1 MSEKEGG
8 ATTPVTGVADGPQ
21 FDSIG
26 LDWALAYSREG
37 WAVFP
42 CHSIVRA
49 KCTCPEGAACE
60 KGPGKHPRTRNG
72 VKDATTDEARIRG
85 WWARWPNANVAIA
98 MGGDLNLVAVDID
111 PRKGGSESALELADT
126 LKASTGGAGKHYI
139 YTSSVPISNRG
150 EFVTGIDFKSE
161 GGYIIAAPSNHA
173 SGGRYDWI
181 NWGHTIEPL
190 PQSVLDAISGAGSSS
205 QGGSTGFDFS
215 NVLNGLNKGERNDM
229 LFRYAC
235 WLRRTFRE
243 DRQVVEFNVRFV
255 NARSSP
261 PLGDSEVDTIVGSA
275 FKQDH
280 DVVREGAMAWVQS
293 LNTQDGWD
301 EPIPLVTNENLPPFP
316 IEALPPTLKNMAV
329 AVAEANQ
336 VPVDLAASMGLA
348 ALAAS
353 LVGRVTT
360 RINESWTETAN
371 VYVLG
376 LIDSGNR
383 KSSTQARMVAPLIAM
398 QKVLQLDARDRIAH
412 GKARK
417 KRLFDVAKAAATA
430 LRKDP
435 TNADLIRAAESAN
448 FDAEE
453 YFVES
458 LPLLLVSD
466 ATPEA
471 IGMRLAEQD
480 ERLAVFDAE
489 GGGLI
494 TMMGARYS
502 GKGTPSNLDMLLK
515 AHDGGATTVTRVG
528 REEPMVLDSP
538 QLTIGV
544 LSQPETLRE
553 VMGVSGAFDRGLVAR
568 MMILAPP
575 DILGSRKTRTTPVP
589 EAIEMAYTSMLGS
602 FVQTLWP
609 LVDSEELKMEP
620 AAVERLLLFAESI
633 EPRLARDGDLRP
645 LGGFAGKI
653 VGAAARYATLHHLGW
668 YGPAGLNIP
677 VNEGSVAK
685 GIAMAEYTV
694 DHYRYVMAA
703 TGFVAEIA
711 IADRIIRWL
720 KRDQRSEFKRRD
732 VQKSLRIER
741 VDELDDPL
749 VLLEEHGFIR
759 SLGVKRNAR
768 AGRNPSD
775 SFSVNPAIW
784 RP

>member
-1 MSEKEGG
+1 MNEVGEG
-8 ATTPVTGVADGPQ
+8 ATPPETLVTDGSQ
-21 FDSIG
+21 FENSR
-26 LDWALAYSREG
+26 LAWALAYSRAG

-42 CHSIVRA
+42 CHSIVRGR
-49 KCTCPEGAACE
+49 CTCT
-60 KGPGKHPRTRNG
+60 KGSGCQMPGKHPRTIHG
-72 VKDATTDEARIRG
+72 VKDAATDEALIAA
-85 WWARWPNANVAIA
+85 WWERWPDANVAIA

-111 PRKGGSESALELADT
+111 PRKGGSVEGLDLADT
-126 LKASTGGAGKHYI
+126 LIASTGGAGKHYI
-139 YTSSVPISNRG
+139 YTSSVPVSNRTDV
-150 EFVTGIDFKSE
+150 VTGIDLKSE
-161 GGYIIAAPSNHA
+161 GGYIVAAPSNHI
-173 SGGRYDWI
+173 SGGQYAWT
-181 NWGHTIEPL
+181 NWGRTIEPL
-190 PQSVLDAISGAGSSS
+190 PQSVLDAISADRSGGDVGSS
-205 QGGSTGFDFS
+205 GFDFS
-215 NVLNGLNKGERNDM
+215 TVLDGLDVGQRNDM

-235 WLRRTFRE
+235 WLRRTFHDDRE
-243 DRQVVEFNVRFV
+243 LVEFNVRAI

-261 PLGDSEVDTIVGSA
+261 PLGDGEITTIVSSA

-280 DVVREGAMAWVQS
+280 DAVREGAMAWVQT
-293 LNTQDGWD
+293 LNSRDGWE

-316 IEALPPTLKNMAV
+316 INALPPRLKDMAI

-383 KSSTQARMVAPLIAM
+383 KSSTQARMVAPLVAM
-398 QKVLQLDARDRIAH
+398 QKVLQHDARDRIAF

-417 KRLFDVAKAAATA
+417 KRLIDVAKAAATA
-430 LRKDP
+430 LRKDA
-435 TNADLIRAAESAN
+435 TNADLIVAAEQAN
-448 FDAEE
+448 LDAEE

-589 EAIEMAYTSMLGS
+589 EHVEMAYSSMLAS

-620 AAVERLLLFAESI
+620 AAVERLLLFAELI

-668 YGPAGLNIP
+668 YGTAGLNIP
-677 VNEGSVAK
+677 INEGSVAA
-685 GIAMAEYTV
+685 GILMAEYTV

-703 TGFVAEIA
+703 TGFVADIA
-711 IADRIIRWL
+711 IADRIIRWA

-741 VDELDDPL
+741 VDELDGPL
-749 VLLEEHGFIR
+749 QLLEEHGFIR

-775 SFSVNPAIW
+775 SFAVNPVVW